1 MNHFVRGFLCAILL
15 SLSVLAASDSLA
27 DNSADRTG
35 GAHHYVEV
43 NGAKLY
49 TESFGRGAPIVF
61 LHGGMIFFDNN
72 YAKQRDYFAAY
83 RRVIGIDQR
92 GHGHS
97 ADGPWTLSYQQ
108 MADDTAAVIEK
119 LGVGPVD
126 IVGHSDGANIGL
138 LIARDHPALVR
149 RLVVSGANLRSG
161 LSAEEVRQRSQ
172 WPAAQLAAKL
182 QTISDGFPPWF
193 RTDYAKVSPDGADH
207 WMTLLAKSY
216 QMWIQPV
223 VIEPA
228 DLKKISA
235 PVLVM
240 AGDTDFT
247 SLEDTAEIYRGL
259 RKGQLIIVPGTGHG
273 TFLKSPDLV
282 NLAIREFLDPSEN
295 GPTAR

>member
-1 MNHFVRGFLCAILL
+1 MNLLVRGFLCAILVY
-15 SLSVLAASDSLA
+15 SSTPAHA
-27 DNSADRTG
+27 DNPGASAD
-35 GAHHYVEV
+35 GAHRYVEV

-49 TESFGRGAPIVF
+49 TEAFGRGAPIVF
-61 LHGGMIFFDNN
+61 LHGGMLFFDNN

-97 ADGPWTLSYQQ
+97 PDGPWTLSYQQ
-108 MADDTAAVIEK
+108 IADDTAAVIEK
-119 LGVGPVD
+119 LGIGPVD

-149 RLVVSGANLRSG
+149 RLVISGANLRSG
-161 LSAEEVRQRSQ
+161 LSAEEVRKRSQ
-172 WPAAQLAAKL
+172 WPATQLAAKL
-182 QTISDGFPPWF
+182 QTVADGLPPWF
-193 RTDYAKVSPDGADH
+193 RTDYAKVSPDRADH
-207 WMTLLAKSY
+207 WMTLLAKCY

-223 VIEPA
+223 VIEPV

-247 SLEDTAEIYRGL
+247 SLEETAEIYRGL
-259 RKGQLIIVPGTGHG
+259 PKAQLIIVPGTGHG
-273 TFLKSPDLV
+273 TFLTSPTLV
-282 NLAIREFLDPSEN
+282 NLAIREFLDPVESAA
-295 GPTAR
+295 PAR